1 MASEAKLSSHVIS
14 LIKVNKTD
22 IETKICFLYQVWIFF
37 LGRGGG
43 KWSSLI
49 ENTRICI
56 IIHFVQDLWLQCFNM
71 NIYEFNGGPI

>member
-1 MASEAKLSSHVIS
+1 MASEAKLSSYVIS

-22 IETKICFLYQVWIFF
+22 IGTKICFLYKVWIFLF
-37 LGRGGG
+37 IFFGRGG
-43 KWSSLI
+43 KLSSLI

-56 IIHFVQDLWLQCFNM
+56 IIQDLWLQCFNM